1 MLKNHNNPIPSHPDP
16 SNPPR
21 IFIPKLPKSEVESR
35 IFSHFQ
41 FLNDE
46 KTLHNCFTSY
56 DFHENEKYMLENWQ
70 EILDFYYDS
79 IFNTFGI
86 KIHDILEYSKF
97 KNKRPIGLPN
107 ILIELRNRNI
117 YITDNDIKNNNNNN
131 EFYEKNFPEI
141 YKKNSS
147 WFSYIKNNVVNGIF
161 NYAYNYAKGIDDD
174 EIQPLDENSVLIN
187 VNLFLNHCNYD
198 IMSCLQEICK
208 EQFSSNVI
216 IKDEFEKFVKNNENL
231 RFKDLYLNLC
241 LIFLHKIKK
250 IILFNVNIENR
261 NIECIKLIYN
271 INDVITKK
279 DKVKIQIQL
288 TLNNLNKK
296 IENIQKQIENCQ
308 KNAKQYLKIKNKNQ
322 ARSFLLKKKMLEK
335 TLNNYYNQ
343 QTTIE
348 TQLNELNSMEDNIN
362 NLNILQNAIEV
373 GKQIGIKP
381 EDFDGVAVDF
391 KEQTENYNDIND
403 MIKEM
408 GSNFN
413 EEDINKE
420 LNELIDEND
429 NNDKGGGQLFD
440 FPDVNKEIPE
450 NREKE
455 KEDFNEIINNN

>member
-1 MLKNHNNPIPSHPDP
+1 
-16 SNPPR
+16 
-21 IFIPKLPKSEVESR
+21 
-35 IFSHFQ
+35 
-41 FLNDE
+41 
-46 KTLHNCFTSY
+46 
-56 DFHENEKYMLENWQ
+56 MLENWQ

-86 KIHDILEYSKF
+86 KIHDILEYTKF
-97 KNKRPIGLPN
+97 KNKRPLGLPN

-117 YITDNDIKNNNNNN
+117 FITDNDIINNN
-131 EFYEKNFPEI
+131 EYYEKNFPEI

-147 WFSYIKNNVVNGIF
+147 WFSYIKNNVSGIF
-161 NYAYNYAKGIDDD
+161 NYAYNYAKGIDYDD
-174 EIQPLDENSVLIN
+174 IQPLDENLILIN

-198 IMSCLQEICK
+198 IMSCLHEICK

-216 IKDEFEKFVKNNENL
+216 IKDDFEKFVKNNENL
-231 RFKDLYLNLC
+231 RFKDLYLDLC
-241 LIFLHKIKK
+241 LNFLHKIKK
-250 IILFNVNIENR
+250 IILFDVNIENR
-261 NIECIKLIYN
+261 NIKCIKLIYN
-271 INDVITKK
+271 INDTITKK
-279 DKVKIQIQL
+279 DTVKIQIQL

-296 IENIQKQIENCQ
+296 IDFIQKQIDNCQ

-322 ARSFLLKKKMLEK
+322 ARSLLLKKKMLEK

-362 NLNILQNAIEV
+362 NLNILQDAIEV

-391 KEQTENYNDIND
+391 KEQSDNYNDIND

-408 GSNFN
+408 GSNIN

-420 LNELIDEND
+420 LNDLMDEND

-440 FPDVNKEIPE
+440 FPDANKEIPE
-450 NREKE
+450 NKE
-455 KEDFNEIINNN
+455 ENFQEIINNN